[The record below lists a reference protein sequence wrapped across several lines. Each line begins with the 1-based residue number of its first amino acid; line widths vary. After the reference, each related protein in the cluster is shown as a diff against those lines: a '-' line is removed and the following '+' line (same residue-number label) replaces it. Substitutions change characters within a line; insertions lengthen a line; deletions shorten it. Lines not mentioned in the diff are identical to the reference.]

1 MKTTFTR
8 LQHLLMTARLRSVS
22 RAAEALRISQP
33 ALSRSLTALED
44 AYGVKVFERD
54 RTGVS
59 ITSAGERVIR
69 EAEAVV
75 NAARTFDHNVTVLGG
90 GEAGRLAVGIS
101 PVLASLIL
109 PALGSHLFNKRP
121 RAELRTS
128 IRSPRQLL
136 DELLNDQ
143 IELLYCP
150 GSEVEQMDDL
160 HRTVLRAVT
169 FEFVCRAGHPLAG
182 KRAVSLE
189 QVAEFPLATAA
200 EFHIGGTVAPS
211 SYFLCD
217 NDEITKRV
225 VANSNAIWLCCPDML
240 AISSEESGLYVL
252 DVAGMGK
259 MIAEIT
265 LVRRRRRTLSPI
277 ATEAI
282 NFVETLLS
290 RYPDV

>member
-1 MKTTFTR
+1 MRVTLTR

-44 AYGVKVFERD
+44 AYGVKVFDRD
-54 RTGVS
+54 RSGVS

-90 GEAGRLAVGIS
+90 GQAGRLAVGIS

-150 GSEVEQMDDL
+150 GSEIEQMEGL
-160 HRTVLRAVT
+160 QRTVLRIVT

-182 KRAVSLE
+182 KRAISLE
-189 QVAEFPLATAA
+189 QVADFPLATAA
-200 EFHIGGTVAPS
+200 EFDIGGTVAPS

-240 AISSEESGLYVL
+240 AISSEKSGLDVL
-252 DVAGMGK
+252 DVDGSK

-265 LVRRRRRTLSPI
+265 LIRRRRRAVSPI
-277 ATEAI
+277 AAEAI
-282 NFVETLLS
+282 SFVEKLLS
-290 RYPDV
+290 SYPDV